1 MIRTQKHDTRI
12 FIRGHIVH
20 EARMPSERRREV
32 LPEVLPGQIL
42 PAQEVGI
49 ERLQE
54 GIVDRDRPNAS
65 RGDDVR
71 RGRLP

>member
-1 MIRTQKHDTRI
+1 
-12 FIRGHIVH
+12 
-20 EARMPSERRREV
+20 MPPERRLEV

-42 PAQEVGI
+42 PTQEVGI